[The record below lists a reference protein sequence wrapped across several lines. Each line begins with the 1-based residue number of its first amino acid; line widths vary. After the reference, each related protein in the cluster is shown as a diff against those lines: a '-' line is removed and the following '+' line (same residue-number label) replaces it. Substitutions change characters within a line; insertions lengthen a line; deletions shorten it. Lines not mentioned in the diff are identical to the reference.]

1 MEGNSEILI
10 KNYILFFF
18 EIQILAKEF
27 CCGFKIRTGNL
38 FIATIFIVISLVALI
53 NSFLNTTTLYIII
66 IIPISSFIII
76 VFSIL
81 IFISTLRSH
90 VRLNY
95 YGYIINACHFYLEQI
110 YFFIGFIYFTKD
122 KFSDSV
128 NLFYHIMDIL
138 VFLVLLML
146 FEFSRLYTIWINY
159 SYLIYLKRR
168 NVDYVET
175 DTNNYIIDNK

>member
-53 NSFLNTTTLYIII
+53 NSFLNTTSLYII

-95 YGYIINACHFYLEQI
+95 YGYIINVCHFYLEQI
-110 YFFIGFIYFTKD
+110 YFFIGFICTVICIYRLHCFFLFVFVFFFFLFFHIFVGK
-122 KFSDSV
+122 KFS
-128 NLFYHIMDIL
+128 
-138 VFLVLLML
+138 LL
-146 FEFSRLYTIWINY
+146 YAY
-159 SYLIYLKRR
+159 S
-168 NVDYVET
+168 
-175 DTNNYIIDNK
+175 